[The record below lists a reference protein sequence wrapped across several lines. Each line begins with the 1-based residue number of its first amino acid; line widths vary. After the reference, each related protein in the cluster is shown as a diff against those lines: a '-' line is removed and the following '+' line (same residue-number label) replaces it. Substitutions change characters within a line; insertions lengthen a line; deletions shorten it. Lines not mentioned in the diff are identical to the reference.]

1 MKRLLLFLLVLA
13 GIQFSACT
21 HRGRVT
27 MNAMRPAD
35 IGVPM
40 DIEHILLLDR
50 TEADQKWQLGLIE
63 GILTGELP
71 HEDHAAVQRALGE
84 FNSAFQMTPRFTANI
99 ASERLTGNSLTSA
112 FPPQLTWEE
121 IDALCDK
128 YGTQAIIA
136 VELFDTDFIITDGK
150 RKTKRTVGEGDK
162 KRTVEVDEWYAKG
175 VANTVMG
182 IRFYDAIRKTIID
195 EQFFRQTNNWENAA
209 ASKAEAIAKLIS
221 KSEATAQLSSAIAY
235 DYSHRIAPMPIRLTR
250 MFYRKHKKAPAIEMG
265 ARLADVNRWSEAL
278 HTWEKGIAS
287 ADLKRAGFL
296 EYNVA
301 IAHEVLGDLEGAIQ
315 HAQDA
320 YVKYNNREARTYV
333 ATLQARQF
341 DEERLKDQQ

>member
-1 MKRLLLFLLVLA
+1 MKRILFLLLIVA
-13 GIQFSACT
+13 GVQFSACT

-35 IGVPM
+35 ISVPM

-50 TEADQKWQLGLIE
+50 TEADKKWGIGIIE

-71 HEDHAAVQRALGE
+71 QEDHAAVQRALSE
-84 FNSAFQMTPRFTANI
+84 FNNSFQMTPRFTANI
-99 ASERLTGNSLTSA
+99 ASERLLGNSLTSA
-112 FPPQLTWEE
+112 FPPQLSWEE
-121 IDALCDK
+121 IDKLCEK
-128 YGTQAIIA
+128 YGAQAIIA
-136 VELFDTDFIITDGK
+136 VELFDTDFIVTDGK

-162 KRTVEVDEWYAKG
+162 KREIEVDEWYAKG

-182 IRFYDAIRKTIID
+182 IRFYDAIRKTVID

-221 KSEATAQLSSAIAY
+221 KSEATAQLSTNIAH

-265 ARLADVNRWSEAL
+265 ARLADVNRWTEAL
-278 HTWEKGIAS
+278 HTWERGIPM
-287 ADLKRAGFL
+287 ADMKRAGFL

-301 IAHEVLGDLEGAIQ
+301 IAHEVLGDLEGAVK

-320 YVKYNNREARTYV
+320 YVKYNNRDARTYV

-341 DEERLKDQQ
+341 DEERLKEQQ